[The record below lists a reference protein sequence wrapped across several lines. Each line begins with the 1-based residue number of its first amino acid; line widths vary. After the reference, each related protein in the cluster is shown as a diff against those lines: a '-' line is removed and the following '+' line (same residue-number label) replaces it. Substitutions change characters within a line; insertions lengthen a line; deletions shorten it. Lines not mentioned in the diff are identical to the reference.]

1 MTVTNAA
8 AALFLAGTT
17 LTLVFAE
24 TACLADVASF
34 FRPHLFVVGMVIFAF
49 CLTARSYFSLVPGG
63 AAVAMAAL
71 PLVTAPSAAAPR
83 HGNEVRFMTANL
95 FIQNTEFGRLQQFI
109 GEVQP
114 DFVLTQETPRLWQDV
129 LNKHSEF
136 PYQSARNMKSRNDM
150 KLFSRYPFL
159 SERVV
164 DGGKNIRLS
173 CVIPSASKWRSRME
187 H

>member
-1 MTVTNAA
+1 
-8 AALFLAGTT
+8 
-17 LTLVFAE
+17 
-24 TACLADVASF
+24 
-34 FRPHLFVVGMVIFAF
+34 
-49 CLTARSYFSLVPGG
+49 
-63 AAVAMAAL
+63 
-71 PLVTAPSAAAPR
+71 
-83 HGNEVRFMTANL
+83 MTANL